1 MAKAKSAVKK
11 CLHCKKVLKGRAD
24 KQFCD
29 ITCKN
34 AYHNADLADGEK
46 VYKRVLKI
54 LRTNRKILKEVLG
67 EKSSIDIEM
76 DKLVAKG
83 FDSDYLTHSKE
94 SAPGKRYYYSFDY
107 GYRSEGNGKVKVVK
121 SFNWTK

>member
-1 MAKAKSAVKK
+1 MLKTKTPSKK
-11 CLHCKKVLKGRAD
+11 CLTCGKVIKGRSD

-34 AYHNADLADGEK
+34 AYHNADLAEGEK

-54 LRTNRKILKEVLG
+54 LRTNRNVLKEVLG
-67 EKSSIDIEM
+67 EKSSIEIEM
-76 DKLVAKG
+76 GKLVAKG
-83 FDSDYLTHSKE
+83 FDNDYLTHMKDSG
-94 SAPGKRYYYSFDY
+94 PGKQYYFSFDY
-107 GYRSEGNGKVKVVK
+107 GYRDQGNGKVKIVK